1 LTKNIE
7 LERNILLQID
17 HPFIVKLVKSL
28 KDDNYIYYLMEYI
41 KGKELFDVI
50 RDIGLL
56 NKSLAQFYVGSIM
69 LALKY
74 LHERSFIFRD
84 IKPENIMILENGFVK
99 LIDFGAAKSINNR
112 TNSIIGTPQYMAP
125 EVILGDQYSFE
136 IDYWSVGVCLY
147 EFVYGEMPFGQDASE
162 VIEIYTSIINE

>member
-1 LTKNIE
+1 
-7 LERNILLQID
+7 
-17 HPFIVKLVKSL
+17 
-28 KDDNYIYYLMEYI
+28 
-41 KGKELFDVI
+41 
-50 RDIGLL
+50 
-56 NKSLAQFYVGSIM
+56 M